1 MSEVTSGSP
10 ENPGTEK
17 ILVLRPYPIR
27 VGQKIYIETGPRHGD
42 WEIIEVGERKL
53 KLRCPISHRE
63 IECDRFYEVVTEA
76 ADIPWPHQ
84 D

>member
-1 MSEVTSGSP
+1 MCKVPSDLSTD
-10 ENPGTEK
+10 PGAEK
-17 ILVLRPYPIR
+17 ILVLRPYPVR

-63 IECDRFYEVVTEA
+63 IECDRFYEVATEA
-76 ADIPWPHQ
+76 AGMPWPHQ